1 MILTI
6 TGLVIDVDRLPPVAN
21 RFVAGETVAEAIDYA
36 RQTAEAGAET
46 LPNRLGSHH
55 DEYSSARA
63 DATAYCRLVDD
74 IISAELDTAASHPC
88 LRRSGTT
95 PSAADRGGRP
105 TERQHGSR

>member
-1 MILTI
+1 MLTI
-6 TGLVIDVDRLPPVAN
+6 TEIVVDVDMLPPVAN
-21 RFVAGETVAEAIDYA
+21 RFVAGETAAEAIDYA
-36 RQTAEAGAET
+36 RQTEDAGVET
-46 LPNRLGSHH
+46 VINRLGSHH